1 MVSKE
6 ISERAQRVHKEA
18 IVIDMLEALF
28 PARRP
33 EYFKTA
39 VDVGVTAIQCTIPH
53 ISDELVGAITKTAD
67 FFKLLET
74 VKDAQFVS
82 AAADI
87 EKAKKE
93 GKLALIAGMQDAM
106 PYERNLD
113 LLRVFHKLGFR
124 AMQVA
129 YFQQN
134 YLGSGC
140 VEQVDHGLTDRG
152 REAIKELNRLGIL
165 IDTSHCGDK
174 TTIDAAQASKDPIA
188 ITHTTPGT
196 LVDIPRARSDE
207 AIKTVA
213 EKGGVIGQVIWTPF
227 CERKD
232 RMGIQ
237 PTLSDFVDLIDYLAN
252 LVGID
257 HVGFGLDLVPFWKQE
272 DYDAYMPIWGVKLI
286 YPHKVPP
293 FENTYVGGF
302 KDISDTIKI
311 TEELLKR
318 GYSEDDTKKV
328 LGGNWLR
335 LLKQVWK

>member
-1 MVSKE
+1 MVAKE

-53 ISDELVGAITKTAD
+53 ISDDLVGAITKTAD

-140 VEQVDHGLTDRG
+140 VEKVDHGLTDRG

-196 LVDIPRARSDE
+196 LVAIPRARSDE

-213 EKGGVIGQVIWTPF
+213 EKGGVIGLVIWVPF
-227 CERKD
+227 CERRGK
-232 RMGIQ
+232 MGVR
-237 PTLSDFVDLIDYLAN
+237 PTISDYVDMIDYVVN

-257 HVGFGLDLVPFWKQE
+257 HVGLGLDLVPFWKQE
-272 DYDAYMPIWGVKLI
+272 DYDTFGRTHGTTLI
-286 YPHKVPP
+286 HPHKWPT
-293 FENTYVGGF
+293 FDKKYVEGF
-302 KDISDTIKI
+302 DGISDTIKI
-311 TEELLKR
+311 TEELLR
-318 GYSEDDTKKV
+318 HGYSEDDTKKV
-328 LGGNWLR
+328 LGDNWLR